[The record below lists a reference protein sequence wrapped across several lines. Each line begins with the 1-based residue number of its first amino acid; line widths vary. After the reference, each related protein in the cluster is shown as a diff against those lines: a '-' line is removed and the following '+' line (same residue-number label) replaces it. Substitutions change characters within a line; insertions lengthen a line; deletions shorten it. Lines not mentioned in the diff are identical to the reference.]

1 MLIIDTKIM
10 PTLLMTIIAM
20 TMTKLMKIFIIR
32 STTTVMAAVTL
43 IEATQATLAT
53 APAAILT
60 ITIQITAI
68 PYHLVQ
74 Q

>member
-10 PTLLMTIIAM
+10 PTLLMTIMAM

-32 STTTVMAAVTL
+32 STATVMAAVTL

>member
-10 PTLLMTIIAM
+10 PTLLMTIMAM

-32 STTTVMAAVTL
+32 STTVMAAVTL

-53 APAAILT
+53 APAATLT